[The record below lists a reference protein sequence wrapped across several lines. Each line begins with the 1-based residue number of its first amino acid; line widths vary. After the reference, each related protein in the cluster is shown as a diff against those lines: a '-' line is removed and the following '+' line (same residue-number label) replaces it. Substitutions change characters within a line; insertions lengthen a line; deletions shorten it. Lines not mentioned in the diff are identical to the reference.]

1 MSPCTGR
8 ARGSDIRI
16 GRMSAPQIPR
26 SHSAPE
32 LGKACNPLRRYT
44 GDALATISREEEE
57 AERLYYAVASASLPK
72 RAFTVLAKDLDRRSA
87 DAGAYLTWLILRGW
101 QWPTVAAANVNA
113 VP

>member
-1 MSPCTGR
+1 MYRSQ
-8 ARGSDIRI
+8 
-16 GRMSAPQIPR
+16 SAPG
-26 SHSAPE
+26 
-32 LGKACNPLRRYT
+32 LGKGGNALRAAGDSRSLLPL
-44 GDALATISREEEE
+44 SPEEEE

-87 DAGAYLTWLILRGW
+87 DAGAYLTYLILRGW

>member
-1 MSPCTGR
+1 MSPRTV
-8 ARGSDIRI
+8 
-16 GRMSAPQIPR
+16 PLYR

-57 AERLYYAVASASLPK
+57 AERLYYAAASATLPK

-101 QWPTVAAANVNA
+101 QWPTVAAANTNA